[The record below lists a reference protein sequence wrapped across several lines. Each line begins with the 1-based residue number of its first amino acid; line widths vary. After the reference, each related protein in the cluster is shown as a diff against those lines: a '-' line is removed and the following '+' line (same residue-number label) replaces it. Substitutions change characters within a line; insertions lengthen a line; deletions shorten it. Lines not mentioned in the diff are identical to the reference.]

1 METKPSFW
9 SKLKNFFRP
18 IDLTQG
24 SCWQVILK
32 FAVPILI
39 CNLLNML
46 YSFSDA
52 AICGQTLSADE
63 VAGVNDTSSIV
74 FIFMQF
80 AFGCTSGFSVIL
92 SNKIGAHDEQGTR
105 RSFAAQIWLVGA
117 ITVFLTVLSLLILPL
132 MLAWVNLTPTNPEV
146 YNAAYTYC
154 FVIFI
159 GMFAQFLYNL
169 LISVLRAIG
178 DSFTPLMFL
187 FISTVLNIVL
197 DVAFIEAFHWGVA
210 GAAVATVLTQFL
222 CAVACFV
229 YIGKRYNGILP
240 RGEDFKV
247 TGEEIWQHVKQGV
260 PLGLQF
266 SILSIGLIVMMSETV
281 KFDLM
286 PDGIM
291 VAGNPA
297 QNGVGAA
304 HKLSNLVGAPL
315 AALGVAM
322 VSFNAQNIGAGR
334 DDRVRKGT
342 LQAVLMGLIAS
353 VLTVGGGMLFTIG
366 GFYQYIFLSAD
377 KITER
382 SLYFGNTYLYVTYVF
397 VPLLAMVYV
406 LRNSVQGTGR
416 SIWTLIGG
424 IGELIARVLVCMFL
438 PALFNGGPTNAQAN
452 TLSYMALCMGDPA
465 AWLLSVA
472 VLLYPFFKY
481 IVRQKKDDSLTKA
494 QL

>member
-18 IDLTQG
+18 MDLTQG
-24 SCWQVILK
+24 ACWKVILK
-32 FAVPILI
+32 FTLPILV

-46 YSFSDA
+46 YNFSDA

-80 AFGCTSGFSVIL
+80 AFGCTSGFGVIL
-92 SNKIGAHDEQGTR
+92 SNKIGAHDEKGIR
-105 RSFAAQIWLVGA
+105 RSFAAQIWLVGL
-117 ITVFLTVLSLLILPL
+117 ITVILTVLSILILPL
-132 MLAWVNLTPTNPEV
+132 MLAWVNLTPTNPRV
-146 YNAAYTYC
+146 YNAAYEYC
-154 FVIFI
+154 FVIFV

-178 DSFTPLMFL
+178 DSFTPLLFL
-187 FISTVLNIVL
+187 FVSTLMNIVL
-197 DVAFIEAFHWGVA
+197 DIVFIKVFHWGVA
-210 GAAVATVLTQFL
+210 GAAIATVSTQFL

-229 YIGKRYNGILP
+229 YIGKHYNAILP

-247 TGEEIWQHVKQGV
+247 TGDEIWKHVKQGV

-286 PDGIM
+286 ADGLM
-291 VAGNPA
+291 VVGNPA

-304 HKLSNLVGAPL
+304 HKLSNLVGCPL
-315 AALGVAM
+315 AALGVTM

-334 DDRVRKGT
+334 NDRVRKGT
-342 LQAVLMGLIAS
+342 VQAIYMGLIAS
-353 VLTVGGGMLFTIG
+353 LLAVGMGMLFTIG
-366 GFYQYIFLSAD
+366 GFYQRIFLSAD

-382 SLYFGNTYLYVTYVF
+382 SLYFGNTYLYVTFVF
-397 VPLLAMVYV
+397 VPLLSLVYV

-416 SIWTLIGG
+416 SVWTLIGG
-424 IGELIARVLVCMFL
+424 IGELIARVAVCVFL
-438 PALFNGGPTNAQAN
+438 PPLFNGGPTNASAN
-452 TLSYMALCMGDPA
+452 VMSYVALCLGDPA

-481 IVRQKKDDSLTKA
+481 ILRQNKETDFVEA
-494 QL
+494 QM

>member
-1 METKPSFW
+1 
-9 SKLKNFFRP
+9 
-18 IDLTQG
+18 
-24 SCWQVILK
+24 
-32 FAVPILI
+32 
-39 CNLLNML
+39 
-46 YSFSDA
+46 
-52 AICGQTLSADE
+52 
-63 VAGVNDTSSIV
+63 
-74 FIFMQF
+74 
-80 AFGCTSGFSVIL
+80 
-92 SNKIGAHDEQGTR
+92 
-105 RSFAAQIWLVGA
+105 
-117 ITVFLTVLSLLILPL
+117 
-132 MLAWVNLTPTNPEV
+132 
-146 YNAAYTYC
+146 
-154 FVIFI
+154 
-159 GMFAQFLYNL
+159 
-169 LISVLRAIG
+169 
-178 DSFTPLMFL
+178 
-187 FISTVLNIVL
+187 
-197 DVAFIEAFHWGVA
+197 
-210 GAAVATVLTQFL
+210 
-222 CAVACFV
+222 
-229 YIGKRYNGILP
+229 
-240 RGEDFKV
+240 
-247 TGEEIWQHVKQGV
+247 
-260 PLGLQF
+260 
-266 SILSIGLIVMMSETV
+266 MSETV

>member
-1 METKPSFW
+1 
-9 SKLKNFFRP
+9 
-18 IDLTQG
+18 
-24 SCWQVILK
+24 
-32 FAVPILI
+32 
-39 CNLLNML
+39 
-46 YSFSDA
+46 
-52 AICGQTLSADE
+52 
-63 VAGVNDTSSIV
+63 
-74 FIFMQF
+74 
-80 AFGCTSGFSVIL
+80 
-92 SNKIGAHDEQGTR
+92 
-105 RSFAAQIWLVGA
+105 
-117 ITVFLTVLSLLILPL
+117 

-353 VLTVGGGMLFTIG
+353 VLTVGVGMLFTIG

-377 KITER
+377 KINER

-406 LRNSVQGTGR
+406 LRQLRARYGTVDMDAYRRHRGVDCARAGVHVFAGAVQRRTDKRTGKYVVIHGAVHGR
-416 SIWTLIGG
+416 PCG
-424 IGELIARVLVCMFL
+424 V
-438 PALFNGGPTNAQAN
+438 
-452 TLSYMALCMGDPA
+452 
-465 AWLLSVA
+465 VA
-472 VLLYPFFKY
+472 VRGGVAVPVFQVYRAPKEG
-481 IVRQKKDDSLTKA
+481 R
-494 QL
+494 